1 MLNHQ
6 LIPQQNH
13 KLIDSLFACLV
24 MLYHSLY
31 HPLNFIK
38 KNFKEYLQSVKWFI
52 SISVLKVLGLGL
64 DPSCLKD

>member
-6 LIPQQNH
+6 LNPQKNH

-31 HPLNFIK
+31 HPLNFL
-38 KNFKEYLQSVKWFI
+38 KNFDEYLQSVKWFR